1 MSQSHNIDSLK
12 EKAQVLTAFGCDDLM
27 LLLSLSSG
35 SYICT
40 LQQHFYYILCKN
52 HIPAAARCT
61 SRQVEEQHCH
71 MMPC

>member
-12 EKAQVLTAFGCDDLM
+12 KKAQVLTAFGCDDLV

-40 LQQHFYYILCKN
+40 YYNSTFTISFVKNTYQQQRGAHPDKWRSSTVI
-52 HIPAAARCT
+52 
-61 SRQVEEQHCH
+61 
-71 MMPC
+71 